1 MYTLCIFIEPLW
13 KALWHYQEK
22 VHNVQPTVLL
32 LTLNPLKGLAYTTL
46 RNCHTW
52 LPGKRNTEKSIYN
65 RIVCNF
71 KEMK

>member
-13 KALWHYQEK
+13 KTLWHYQEK

-52 LPGKRNTEKSIYN
+52 QERGTLKRVFITELFVILK
-65 RIVCNF
+65 
-71 KEMK
+71 K